1 MQHIGKVAEYL
12 VLAELIQRDVEAYS
26 AISFR
31 QPSYDITVIRPN
43 LSVARVQVKGTEL
56 QNKSTNNPISNLEK
70 EFDYL
75 IIVVFDGET
84 PHYYILTKSEA
95 TQAYGKKL
103 GTIYTSGEARDLSA
117 QGQVGEDHWRACC
130 ALTALS
136 TWTLIYVEK
145 TNEHYSFQSRKEPHR
160 IHRQGTPLPCRRQI

>member
-103 GTIYTSGEARDLSA
+103 GTIYTSQMVDRVY
-117 QGQVGEDHWRACC
+117 QVKPEISRHKDKWEKIIGGRA
-130 ALTALS
+130 A
-136 TWTLIYVEK
+136 
-145 TNEHYSFQSRKEPHR
+145 P
-160 IHRQGTPLPCRRQI
+160 

>member
-43 LSVARVQVKGTEL
+43 LSIARVQVKGTEL
-56 QNKSTNNPISNLEK
+56 HNQSTNNPISNLEK

-75 IIVVFDGET
+75 VIVIFKGKT
-84 PHYYILTKSEA
+84 PNYHILTKSEA
-95 TQAYGKKL
+95 TKAYGKKP
-103 GTIYTSGEARDLSA
+103 GTIYTSQMVNRAYQVKPEISQHQDKWEKIIGE
-117 QGQVGEDHWRACC
+117 RA
-130 ALTALS
+130 A
-136 TWTLIYVEK
+136 
-145 TNEHYSFQSRKEPHR
+145 P
-160 IHRQGTPLPCRRQI
+160 

>member
-1 MQHIGKVAEYL
+1 MEHIGQVAEYL

-56 QNKSTNNPISNLEK
+56 QNKSTNNPIGNLEK

-75 IIVVFDGET
+75 VIVLFDGET
-84 PHYYILTKSEA
+84 PNYYVLTKAEA
-95 TQAYGKKL
+95 TKAYAPKRGP
-103 GTIYTSGEARDLSA
+103 IYTSQLVDGVYRVKNEITRYQDMWEKII
-117 QGQVGEDHWRACC
+117 GKRA
-130 ALTALS
+130 T
-136 TWTLIYVEK
+136 
-145 TNEHYSFQSRKEPHR
+145 
-160 IHRQGTPLPCRRQI
+160 

>member
-1 MQHIGKVAEYL
+1 
-12 VLAELIQRDVEAYS
+12 
-26 AISFR
+26 
-31 QPSYDITVIRPN
+31 
-43 LSVARVQVKGTEL
+43 VQVKGTEL

-103 GTIYTSGEARDLSA
+103 GTIYTSQMVDRVY
-117 QGQVGEDHWRACC
+117 QVKPEISRHKDKWEKIIGGRA
-130 ALTALS
+130 A
-136 TWTLIYVEK
+136 
-145 TNEHYSFQSRKEPHR
+145 P
-160 IHRQGTPLPCRRQI
+160 